1 MTNTK
6 SHQRLLLLGAVLLV
20 VLVALIGWST
30 MNKPTAQAQGAKRT
44 KVVFWHEMTGPAQ
57 QQLDTFVKDFN
68 RSQNKY
74 EVVPEFEGNY
84 NEAVQKII
92 NTHGTDASPAVFQSM
107 DISTSQIHHTG
118 YTTPVQKFID
128 ADHYNVNQIAAGAR
142 AFYANKGTQLS
153 MPFNTSQPVLYYN
166 ASLLQKYHITPPPVN
181 PSYSDITRVAT
192 QLTDRSHKQVQG
204 MTVEVYGWLFEQF
217 MANAGVSLANQQDGH
232 AGTPTA
238 VNFTNSATMTTMKWI
253 QDNLKRGVFVNYG
266 AGANAQNNETASF
279 LSGRLGMFLQ
289 SSASIGQLTTG
300 SHEKLGI
307 TYYPHPDGQK
317 SNGVAIGGASLWI
330 SNDKSAHVQRGAWEF
345 IKYLMTAKSQ
355 AQWQVATGY
364 LALNRGSQKEAV
376 LQKLYRKLP
385 ATKVPGEQLSAAT
398 PNATNSGIFLQ
409 GLIQERNLSQTVM
422 EQIYNGSDIKKS
434 LAIAQK
440 SMNSYIQGNNRANGY

>member
-6 SHQRLLLLGAVLLV
+6 SHQRLLLLGALFLAVLAV
-20 VLVALIGWST
+20 FVGWSV
-30 MNKPTAQAQGAKRT
+30 MSKPAAQAQGAKRT

-166 ASLLQKYHITPPPVN
+166 ASLLQKYHITPPPVD

-204 MTVEVYGWLFEQF
+204 MTVEIYGWLFEQF
-217 MANAGVSLANQQDGH
+217 MANAGISLANHQDGH

-238 VNFTNSATMTTMKWI
+238 VNFTSPSTLTTMKWI
-253 QDNLKRGVFVNYG
+253 QDNLKRGDFVNYG

-300 SHEKLGI
+300 NHEKLGI

-376 LQKLYRKLP
+376 LQKLYQKLP
-385 ATKVPGEQLSAAT
+385 ATKVPGEQLRAAT

-409 GLIQERNLSQTVM
+409 GLIQERNLSQTAM

-434 LAIAQK
+434 LEVAEK

>member
-1 MTNTK
+1 MTHLK
-6 SHQRLLLLGAVLLV
+6 GRQRLLALGGLFLAVLAV
-20 VLVALIGWST
+20 FVGWSV
-30 MNKPTAQAQGAKRT
+30 MSKPAAQAQGAKRT
-44 KVVFWHEMTGPAQ
+44 RIVFWHEMTGPAQ

-68 RSQNKY
+68 HSQHKY

-128 ADHYNVNQIAAGAR
+128 ADHYNVNQIAVGAR

-166 ASLLQKYHITPPPVN
+166 ETLLKKYHITPPPVN

-204 MTVEVYGWLFEQF
+204 MTVEIYGWLFEQF
-217 MANAGVSLANQQDGH
+217 MANAGVSLANHQDGH

-238 VNFTNSATMTTMKWI
+238 VNFTSPSTLTTMKWI
-253 QDNLKRGVFVNYG
+253 QDNLKRGDFVNYG

-300 SHEKLGI
+300 NHDQLGI

-330 SNDKSAHVQRGAWEF
+330 SNDKSAHVQRGAWDF

-364 LALNRGSQKEAV
+364 LALNQGSQKEAV
-376 LQKLYRKLP
+376 LQKLYQKLP
-385 ATKVPGEQLSAAT
+385 ATKVPGEQLRAAT

-409 GLIQERNLSQTVM
+409 GLIQERNLSQTAM

-434 LAIAQK
+434 LETAEK